1 LKEPGGI
8 KRQVRVSKDRVDF
21 CNSVYSPLHTN
32 IRTNRNPLW
41 NTSTW
46 HFTVWVLAVWRI
58 ANVFQFSTG
67 GIRLTLSSPQKLGG
81 RGFRRCTTL
90 SRTAQQHATIQ
101 VKKMHHL
108 RLIAKLLLQPEDQM
122 DFESTTDQTD
132 WARQIFKLLNSR
144 AVRCGGRTVWRQGTS
159 TPLRVKG
166 TGAWFDRFVRSIRLL
181 IEWTCSC
188 LLACS
193 CHTIFRDH
201 STLCMVEPNE
211 RW

>member
-1 LKEPGGI
+1 VAFHGLGTRSLEDS
-8 KRQVRVSKDRVDF
+8 Q
-21 CNSVYSPLHTN
+21 CLSVLHRRDPTHGEQSS
-32 IRTNRNPLW
+32 LE
-41 NTSTW
+41 TW
-46 HFTVWVLAVWRI
+46 R
-58 ANVFQFSTG
+58 S
-67 GIRLTLSSPQKLGG
+67 
-81 RGFRRCTTL
+81 GFRG
-90 SRTAQQHATIQ
+90 SDGAQLCREQHNSTPRFRSS
-101 VKKMHHL
+101 KKMHHL
-108 RLIAKLLLQPEDQM
+108 RLITKLLLQPQDQM